1 MFHANV
7 DCSEAHAVYLN
18 TKKDIVVRSFLVD
31 ITLLQ
36 NVIAF
41 VFDSISVQSAL
52 TEGTSLKILC
62 IWNCSGAGLKSMS
75 VRMDHETVS
84 HNRIR
89 QHNVLDWLMNTKGI
103 NLL

>member
-1 MFHANV
+1 MNSSFPY
-7 DCSEAHAVYLN
+7 AVYLS
-18 TKKDIVVRSFLVD
+18 TKKDIVARSSLVD

-36 NVIAF
+36 DVIAF

-84 HNRIR
+84 YNGIR
-89 QHNVLDWLMNTKGI
+89 QLNVLDWLMNTKDI